1 MPSAIPRNAFMRKGC
16 EGSLSSSENK
26 GGHKKASSPHTK
38 SRSHPAPN
46 RKTAVGSVLQQAEGP
61 RSAGLSL
68 FAEKSYPWKKGRG
81 RRLQPFSHNAMKTEF
96 ETATTDLARRV
107 PPHSVEAERAVLAG
121 LILRPSAMGQIAPML
136 HPEDFY
142 LPAHQTLYAA
152 ALGLHTDNRPVD
164 LVTLAEHLRDQGSL
178 EQAGGAAYIAD
189 LAQSHVSAANA
200 EYYAKLVRDK
210 SIQRGLIEAGAKIV
224 STGFDT
230 SKDLAGLIDEAE
242 QSVMAVSSRTSSG
255 GFRPVQALVG
265 DVVDA
270 VLKPAAGGITG
281 LATGYPELDA
291 ITRGLQ
297 PSDLIIIAARP
308 AMGKTALALNLAMRA
323 AISEG
328 APVGIFSLE
337 MSEHQL
343 VQRMISLWGKIPQE
357 QLSTGRLSKAEGSR
371 FFETA
376 DLLRTAPL
384 FINETPAI
392 STLEL
397 RSQAR
402 RLKAEHG
409 LGLIVVDYL
418 QLMRSSRRTDS
429 RELEISDISRSLK
442 AIAKELD
449 VPVVALSQLNRK
461 VEERKDNRPMLSDLR
476 ESGAIEQDADI
487 VIFLYRDEVY
497 KPDTPKKG
505 IAELIIG
512 KHRNGRVGTVELAF
526 LPQYT
531 AFEPLA
537 KDR

>member
-1 MPSAIPRNAFMRKGC
+1 
-16 EGSLSSSENK
+16 
-26 GGHKKASSPHTK
+26 
-38 SRSHPAPN
+38 
-46 RKTAVGSVLQQAEGP
+46 
-61 RSAGLSL
+61 
-68 FAEKSYPWKKGRG
+68 
-81 RRLQPFSHNAMKTEF
+81 
-96 ETATTDLARRV
+96 
-107 PPHSVEAERAVLAG
+107 
-121 LILRPSAMGQIAPML
+121 MGQIAPML

-242 QSVMAVSSRTSSG
+242 QPVMAVSSRTSSG

-270 VLKPAAGGITG
+270 VLKPAEGGITG

-357 QLSTGRLSKAEGSR
+357 QLSTGRLSKAEGAR

-461 VEERKDNRPMLSDLR
+461 LEERTDKRPLLSDLR

-487 VIFLYRDEVY
+487 VAFIHRPEYYGINQDENGM
-497 KPDTPKKG
+497 PTAG
-505 IAELIIG
+505 MAEIILA
-512 KHRNGRVGTVELAF
+512 KHRNGAVCDVNLRFLKEQARFADVEDSMLPPAQAAESQQAYDDYASGSNSQPGTSGLGAAMGGEFDVNRSTKIDDEAPF
-526 LPQYT
+526 
-531 AFEPLA
+531 
-537 KDR
+537 